1 MTKTDIRKG
10 ATVSALLISSLLGA
24 SSLFAVAAT
33 APAAYADGATV
44 PHSYLVFFDFNKSD
58 LTPAAV
64 KIVDQAAA
72 DAAAG
77 KATTLQV
84 TGYTDTVG
92 SDAYNLRL
100 SKRRAMAVQAELA
113 KQGIPADAV
122 AIFAKGKH
130 DLLVPTADG
139 VKEPQNR
146 RVSIVYDTPAPVV
159 ATAAAEEKKADDAGP
174 PGFAIWAQLEAGIT
188 ANPNLGYGQ
197 TNVGHLFTDKSNQP
211 VLNQLLVT
219 AEQPLD
225 PKATDYAFGYR
236 VQGMFGTDA
245 RYTHFIGELDTT
257 IKERTQLDVVE
268 AWVTAHTPW
277 LFDGGVDIKVGQ
289 FVTYLGAEVIDP
301 SGNYL
306 YSKSYIFNFG
316 LPLKHTGFMTI
327 SHVND
332 TLDVYLGADTGVNT
346 SIGSDS
352 GDDNSAFAFQGGFG
366 LNNLLDGKLT
376 VLALTHIGPENP
388 DTTYFKLANPS
399 VHPNSDLRYYN
410 DVLFTYKYSDALTL
424 LTEFNFIRDDGFH
437 AQAYGAAEYFTYSID
452 DTLALVGRGEIYRD
466 NNNFFV
472 AGFPGNNDFV
482 NLERG
487 RPLVKGLVGASSPT
501 TYSEL
506 TLGLNIKPPV
516 PAPIQAL
523 TIRPEVRYDY
533 SLNGTKPFGN
543 GTDQGQF
550 TFGLDFILKI

>member
-1 MTKTDIRKG
+1 MNKRAVEPKVRSG
-10 ATVSALLISSLLGA
+10 LLGRSLWFA
-24 SSLFAVAAT
+24 SLAAVT
-33 APAAYADGATV
+33 ILGAPSAYADDAMV

-58 LTPAAV
+58 LTPAAL

-72 DAAAG
+72 DAATG

-100 SKRRAMAVQAELA
+100 SKRRAMSVQAELA

-146 RVSIVYDTPAPVV
+146 RVSIVYDTPAPP
-159 ATAAAEEKKADDAGP
+159 APPAAAAAAPAADAGP
-174 PGFAIWAQLEAGIT
+174 PGFSVWAQLEAGIT
-188 ANPNLGYGQ
+188 ANPDQPHNGINY
-197 TNVGHLFTDKSNQP
+197 GHLFTDKTNQP
-211 VLNQLLVT
+211 VLNQLLLT

-245 RYTHFIGELDTT
+245 RYTHFLDELDLD
-257 IKERTQLDVVE
+257 IKERTQVDIVE

-277 LFDGGVDIKVGQ
+277 LFDGGIDIKVGQ
-289 FVTYLGAEVIDP
+289 FVTYLGEETIDP

-332 TLDVYLGADTGVNT
+332 TLDVYLGGDTGVNT
-346 SIGSDS
+346 SLGSNS
-352 GDDNSAFAFQGGFG
+352 GDNNSAFAFQGGVG
-366 LNNLLDGKLT
+366 LNNLLGGKLT
-376 VLALTHIGPENP
+376 VLALTHIGPENACLNAP
-388 DTTYFKLANPS
+388 AF
-399 VHPNSDLRYYN
+399 VHCNSDFRYLN
-410 DVLFTYKYSDALTL
+410 DIVATYKYSDALTL
-424 LTEFNFIRDDGFH
+424 VTELNFIRDDSFH
-437 AQAYGAAEYFTYSID
+437 AQAYGIAEYFKYTLSD
-452 DTLALVGRGEIYRD
+452 QLALVGRGEIYRD

-487 RPLVKGLVGASSPT
+487 FPLQKALVTASAPT
-501 TYSEL
+501 TYSEF
-506 TLGLNIKPPV
+506 TLGLNIT
-516 PAPIQAL
+516 PAMPDPIQGL
-523 TIRPEVRYDY
+523 NIRPEIRYDR
-533 SLNGTKPFGN
+533 SLNGTTPYNN
-543 GTDQGQF
+543 GTQDGQF
-550 TFGLDFILKI
+550 TFGLDFVLKI

>member
-1 MTKTDIRKG
+1 MTR
-10 ATVSALLISSLLGA
+10 TVVSLRVCLAVLSTSALVVFSAQGQVTREL
-24 SSLFAVAAT
+24 T
-33 APAAYADGATV
+33 PATV
-44 PHSYLVFFDFNKSD
+44 PHSYLVFFDFNRSD

-100 SKRRAMAVQAELA
+100 SKRRAMSVQAELA
-113 KQGIPADAV
+113 KQGIPADSV

-146 RVSIVYDTPAPVV
+146 RVSIVYDTAAPA
-159 ATAAAEEKKADDAGP
+159 AAAEAPAAAAAAADTGP

-188 ANPNLGYGQ
+188 ANPNQPYGGL
-197 TNVGHLFTDKSNQP
+197 NYGHLFTDKANQP

-236 VQGMFGTDA
+236 LQGMFGTDA
-245 RYTHFIGELDTT
+245 RYTHFVDELDLN
-257 IKERTQLDVVE
+257 IKDRTQVDIVE

-277 LFDGGVDIKVGQ
+277 LFDGGVDIKAGQ
-289 FVTYLGAEVIDP
+289 FVTYLGAETIDP

-316 LPLKHTGFMTI
+316 IPLKHTGIMTI

-346 SIGSDS
+346 SVGSDS
-352 GDDNSAFAFQGGFG
+352 GDNNSAFAFQGGFG

-388 DTTYFKLANPS
+388 NTAFFKAANPS
-399 VHPNSDLRYYN
+399 VHPNSDLRYLN
-410 DVLFTYKYSDALTL
+410 DILFTYKASDALTL
-424 LTEFNFIRDDGFH
+424 MSEFNFIRDDGFH
-437 AQAYGAAEYFTYSID
+437 AIGYGAAEYFTYTVS
-452 DTLALVGRGEIYRD
+452 DTVAVVGRGEIWRD

-472 AGFPGNNDFV
+472 AGFPGNTDYV

-487 RPLVKGLVGASSPT
+487 FPLTRALATAPGPT
-501 TYSEL
+501 TYSEV
-506 TLGLNIKPPV
+506 TLGLNIKPPM
-516 PAPIQAL
+516 PDPIQGL
-523 TIRPEVRYDY
+523 TIRPEIRYDY
-533 SLNGTKPFGN
+533 SLNGTKPFNN
-543 GTDQGQF
+543 GTDDGQF